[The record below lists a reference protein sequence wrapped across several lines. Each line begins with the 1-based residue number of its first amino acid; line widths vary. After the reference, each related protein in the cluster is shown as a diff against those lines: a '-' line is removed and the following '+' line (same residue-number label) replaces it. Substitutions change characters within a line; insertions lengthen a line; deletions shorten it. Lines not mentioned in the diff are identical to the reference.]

1 MRFPGRVARGNHPA
15 RRSAGPQR
23 RRYGGERHGKDLQC
37 VGTRRHRPGVRPDRR
52 VPAARARAPR
62 RGDRRRYRG
71 RARRCDRLGAP
82 GPVGDRHDHRHAQR
96 LHRPDRRFDGP
107 AAGPG
112 RQVRCLPR
120 LHHGPGGR
128 RCGVRFDRV
137 LLRRPA
143 TPLGPRR
150 RADLPGQRAAGVLR
164 TGPGRGPGTVGEGGH
179 RRARRAADPD
189 RRRGPGDRLR
199 LALRAGRGPVAARR
213 PVAGHHRAA
222 DRARLPAGPAGRA
235 VNVAE
240 AAYAAG
246 WRVVRALPGPV
257 ARGLFTAGAD
267 IATRRGG
274 CGVARLRDNLR
285 QVCPALSEP
294 ELDALVRK
302 GMRSYLRYYLEAFRL
317 PLMSTDRILR
327 SFRLGGHEMLGENVA
342 VGQGSVVALPH
353 GGNWDLAGAWVAA
366 MGWPIITVAERLRPE
381 GLYQRFL
388 DFRQGLGM
396 EIIPLTGGERS
407 PQDVLLEKLGKG
419 YLVPLLADRDLPGRG
434 VEVEFFGA
442 RTTMPAGP
450 ALLALRSGAPLY
462 AVDMWYEP
470 DAPVGQLYGPL
481 PVPAQGRLADRG
493 RVLTPTLADH
503 LAAGIARHPE
513 DWHMLQRM
521 WR

>member
-1 MRFPGRVARGNHPA
+1 MNA
-15 RRSAGPQR
+15 
-23 RRYGGERHGKDLQC
+23 
-37 VGTRRHRPGVRPDRR
+37 
-52 VPAARARAPR
+52 
-62 RGDRRRYRG
+62 
-71 RARRCDRLGAP
+71 
-82 GPVGDRHDHRHAQR
+82 
-96 LHRPDRRFDGP
+96 
-107 AAGPG
+107 
-112 RQVRCLPR
+112 
-120 LHHGPGGR
+120 
-128 RCGVRFDRV
+128 
-137 LLRRPA
+137 
-143 TPLGPRR
+143 
-150 RADLPGQRAAGVLR
+150 
-164 TGPGRGPGTVGEGGH
+164 
-179 RRARRAADPD
+179 
-189 RRRGPGDRLR
+189 
-199 LALRAGRGPVAARR
+199 
-213 PVAGHHRAA
+213 
-222 DRARLPAGPAGRA
+222 
-235 VNVAE
+235 AE

-274 CGVARLRDNLR
+274 RGVARLRDNLR
-285 QVCPALSEP
+285 QVRPALSEP

-317 PLMSTDRILR
+317 PSMSTDRILR

-353 GGNWDLAGAWVAA
+353 GGNWDMAGAWVAA
-366 MGWPIITVAERLRPE
+366 MGWPIVTVAERLRPE

-419 YLVPLLADRDLPGRG
+419 YVVPLLADRDLPGRG

-481 PVPAQGRLADRG
+481 PVPAHGRLADRV
-493 RVLTPTLADH
+493 RVLTQTLADH
-503 LAAGIARHPE
+503 FAAGIARHPE